1 MESFPSCFGCKD
13 NFFFLNSNPL
23 GQKNDEIAQ
32 KISDERIL
40 CIDNQKKCVSLQHH
54 PLSNHIYMKI
64 VGLRLLLI
72 FVAALVIASCG
83 NKKEEVRREVVL
95 QTNRGD
101 IVVQLFNETPLHR
114 DNFLQHVQSGYYDS
128 LLFHRVIAD
137 FMIQSGDSTS
147 RHAQPG
153 ALIADESDIAMVPAE
168 FRYPAIFHKRGML
181 AAARTSDD
189 VNPTQSS
196 SAAQFYIVWGK
207 TYNDSL
213 LNKIDSTMFEWTRG
227 RHHMDSVARAYY
239 REHPGTPH
247 LDGSYTIFGQVI
259 SGLNVVD
266 SIQCSPTDEND
277 RPLDDI
283 RILKAV
289 VSL

>member
-1 MESFPSCFGCKD
+1 MKD
-13 NFFFLNSNPL
+13 S
-23 GQKNDEIAQ
+23 
-32 KISDERIL
+32 R
-40 CIDNQKKCVSLQHH
+40 
-54 PLSNHIYMKI
+54 
-64 VGLRLLLI
+64 LRLLLPVVLAI
-72 FVAALVIASCG
+72 LVISCG
-83 NKKEEVRREVVL
+83 TNKTEDVRREVTL
-95 QTNRGD
+95 QTTKGD

-147 RHAQPG
+147 RHAAPDE
-153 ALIADESDIAMVPAE
+153 LIADESDVAMVPAE
-168 FRYPAIFHKRGML
+168 FRYPDIFHKRGML

-283 RILKAV
+283 RILKAIV
-289 VSL
+289 TL

>member
-1 MESFPSCFGCKD
+1 MK
-13 NFFFLNSNPL
+13 NS
-23 GQKNDEIAQ
+23 
-32 KISDERIL
+32 R
-40 CIDNQKKCVSLQHH
+40 
-54 PLSNHIYMKI
+54 
-64 VGLRLLLI
+64 LRLLLPVVLAI
-72 FVAALVIASCG
+72 LVISCG
-83 NKKEEVRREVVL
+83 TNKTEDVRREVTL
-95 QTNRGD
+95 QTTKGD

-147 RHAQPG
+147 RHAAPDE
-153 ALIADESDIAMVPAE
+153 LIADESDVAMVPAE
-168 FRYPAIFHKRGML
+168 FRYPDIFHKRGML

-189 VNPTQSS
+189 VNPDQSS

-213 LNKIDSTMFEWTRG
+213 LNKIDSTMFEWTHG

-239 REHPGTPH
+239 REHPGSPH

-259 SGLNVVD
+259 SGLEVVD

-283 RILKAV
+283 RILKAFV
-289 VSL
+289 TL

>member
-1 MESFPSCFGCKD
+1 MK
-13 NFFFLNSNPL
+13 NS
-23 GQKNDEIAQ
+23 
-32 KISDERIL
+32 R
-40 CIDNQKKCVSLQHH
+40 
-54 PLSNHIYMKI
+54 
-64 VGLRLLLI
+64 LRLLLPVVLAI
-72 FVAALVIASCG
+72 LVISCG
-83 NKKEEVRREVVL
+83 TNKTEDVRREVTL
-95 QTNRGD
+95 QTTKGD

-147 RHAQPG
+147 RHASPDE
-153 ALIADESDIAMVPAE
+153 LIADESDVAMVP
-168 FRYPAIFHKRGML
+168 
-181 AAARTSDD
+181 RTSDD
-189 VNPTQSS
+189 VNPDQSS

-213 LNKIDSTMFEWTRG
+213 LNKIDSTMFEWTHG

-239 REHPGTPH
+239 REHPGSPH

-259 SGLNVVD
+259 SGLEVVD

-289 VSL
+289 VTR

>member
-1 MESFPSCFGCKD
+1 
-13 NFFFLNSNPL
+13 
-23 GQKNDEIAQ
+23 
-32 KISDERIL
+32 
-40 CIDNQKKCVSLQHH
+40 
-54 PLSNHIYMKI
+54 
-64 VGLRLLLI
+64 
-72 FVAALVIASCG
+72 
-83 NKKEEVRREVVL
+83 
-95 QTNRGD
+95 
-101 IVVQLFNETPLHR
+101 
-114 DNFLQHVQSGYYDS
+114 
-128 LLFHRVIAD
+128 
-137 FMIQSGDSTS
+137 
-147 RHAQPG
+147 
-153 ALIADESDIAMVPAE
+153 MVPAE

-189 VNPTQSS
+189 VNPDQSS

-213 LNKIDSTMFEWTRG
+213 LNKIDSTMFEWTHG

-247 LDGSYTIFGQVI
+247 LDGSYTIFGQVV
-259 SGLNVVD
+259 SGLEVVD

-289 VSL
+289 VTL